1 MGVRREGRE
10 AAVQYLYQRDLNP
23 TSENADLQI
32 FYKMRGLSPAARR
45 FSDTLIPGV
54 LEHQDEIDELIRKNA
69 ENYELHRISAVDRN
83 ILRLAIFEMLH
94 CPETPPVVSINEA
107 IEIAKK
113 YSTDESGRFV
123 NGVLDRIRATL
134 NRPARTAGT
143 PARGDS

>member
-23 TSENADLQI
+23 TSETADLQI

-45 FSDTLIPGV
+45 FSDALIPGV
-54 LEHQDEIDELIRKNA
+54 LENQAGIDDLIRANA

-94 CPETPPVVSINEA
+94 CPEVPPVVSINEA

-123 NGVLDRIRATL
+123 NGVLDRIRGTL
-134 NRPARTAGT
+134 SRPARSSAT
-143 PARGDS
+143 